1 MTVTVGDWQKE
12 VAAVRASLI
21 APADVWLIHEHH
33 SKQSESAYLAL
44 VKQARLY
51 VVRLAFHDQT
61 AADPW
66 SFNLRRYPGRRA
78 LVRAIQARMAQPAQ
92 GLAVEYATFVAL
104 AFVEKANQTGGE
116 LHRLADHFFYQGQA
130 VAPPVAAQLAPLL
143 AAHLCLVSYR
153 DQRVLL
159 TSSGRALLAG
169 YFDFADH
176 YHPDEA
182 AWDQNPRT
190 MTPRELIARLLL

>member
-12 VAAVRASLI
+12 VAAVRARLI

-66 SFNLRRYPGRRA
+66 SFNLRRYPGRGA

-92 GLAVEYATFVAL
+92 GLAVEYATFVA
-104 AFVEKANQTGGE
+104 
-116 LHRLADHFFYQGQA
+116 LADHFFYQGQA

-143 AAHLCLVSYR
+143 AAHLCLVSYK

-159 TSSGRALLAG
+159 TSSGRALLDR